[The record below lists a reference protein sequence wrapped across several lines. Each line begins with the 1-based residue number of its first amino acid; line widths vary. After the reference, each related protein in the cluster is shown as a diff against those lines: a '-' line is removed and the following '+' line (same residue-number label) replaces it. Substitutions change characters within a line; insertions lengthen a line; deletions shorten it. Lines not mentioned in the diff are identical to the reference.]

1 MKFNIREFR
10 KYFMKKFNISEEEL
24 KEAEK
29 MWKTEACRRRK
40 NGN

>member
-1 MKFNIREFR
+1 MKKSIREFR

-24 KEAEK
+24 K
-29 MWKTEACRRRK
+29 KTEKSEEYRRRK